1 MKKNK
6 YKFKITIMTEKKLHE
21 RLLHYKSKYG
31 LTKETFQH
39 YQWALELLKQQP
51 EIKSKNLEEGV

>member
-1 MKKNK
+1 
-6 YKFKITIMTEKKLHE
+6 MTEKKLHE